1 MKNKIIDSL
10 IEIGAVKFGT
20 FTLKSGIESPIYI
33 DLRIIVSYPQLLS
46 DIADAFAEMMKDL
59 KFDQIAGI
67 PYTALPIATAISIRS
82 NVPMIY
88 ARKEKK
94 KYGTGQQIEG
104 IWKKGDKVLLIDDLI
119 TTGLSKEETFV
130 VFNEA
135 GLEVSDIAVLID
147 REQGGQELLKKTG
160 HNLHS
165 MISVFDILERLK
177 EQNKIEDEMY
187 NKVKSFLLNQR

>member
-1 MKNKIIDSL
+1 MKNKIIDAL
-10 IEIGAVKFGT
+10 IEIGAVKFGS
-20 FTLKSGIESPIYI
+20 FILKSGIESPIYI

-59 KFDQIAGI
+59 SFDKIAGI
-67 PYTALPIATAISIRS
+67 PYTALPIATAISVRA
-82 NVPMIY
+82 NTPMIY

-119 TTGLSKEETFV
+119 TTGLSKEETFT

-135 GLEVSDIAVLID
+135 GLEVTDIAVLID
-147 REQGGQELLKKTG
+147 REQGGKELLKKTG

-177 EQNKIEDEMY
+177 EQNKIEEEMY
-187 NKVKSFLLNQR
+187 DKVKTFLLTQR